1 MAPRRSARS
10 PARSRPKAAL
20 PTLPLDELKD
30 VVRLLCEDCNRHQ
43 QDQRKITLYILD
55 YQHHIF
61 NLAVLCCVLCAC
73 VFAAELHGISIL
85 FHDVDPWGYVGAL
98 LWLDWLFFS
107 HYFWFYRC
115 QMF

>member
-1 MAPRRSARS
+1 MAPRRSARF
-10 PARSRPKAAL
+10 PARSRPKAAP
-20 PTLPLDELKD
+20 PTLPLDELED

-43 QDQRKITLYILD
+43 QDQRNITLYILD
-55 YQHHIF
+55 YQNHIF

-73 VFAAELHGISIL
+73 VFAAARHQHPP

-107 HYFWFYRC
+107 NYFWLYRRP
-115 QMF
+115 MFI